1 MLTFLKRSFFPS
13 THLFIQYLI
22 NKLYIRLC
30 LPIYAKYSTMAT
42 SFSQLPIVD
51 VGALREPELSAEK
64 IDGLSK
70 QLYNVFSTT
79 GFAYLTNVPLSFN
92 HEEIFALAR
101 EFFALPVNEKMQ
113 LAKKSFHAGHEN
125 TYRGCVIMLCLVG
138 SALAYVAQILP
149 STAASCIRQSKRRI

>member
-1 MLTFLKRSFFPS
+1 MT
-13 THLFIQYLI
+13 
-22 NKLYIRLC
+22 
-30 LPIYAKYSTMAT
+30 T
-42 SFSQLPIVD
+42 SFSELPIVD

-79 GFAYLTNVPLSFN
+79 GFAYLTNVPLSSN

-101 EFFALPVNEKMQ
+101 EFFTLPVNEKMQ

-125 TYRGCVIMLCLVG
+125 TQYNRTLHPTI
-138 SALAYVAQILP
+138 
-149 STAASCIRQSKRRI
+149 